1 MSLTLAGAA
10 ALSAASGALGNIASS
25 GIQYAANKQLQ
36 EDAQSFNAQ
45 EAEIARQF
53 SREEAATARQFS
65 HDEALM
71 SRQFSHDEAQLAR
84 DFESTKYQRTIADMK
99 AAGINPA
106 SVGMSPPTGGAPMA
120 SSASMASSSAASGAS
135 ASSGSNSISNP
146 NIGNILTSAFNSAM
160 IQSLQDERFAK
171 SLVERTA
178 FHASKIDNEIKRIE
192 SQSKD
197 YRLRTNAW
205 KHQKQKSSD
214 PKWLK
219 GYVKNFESGV
229 HDL

>member
-10 ALSAASGALGNIASS
+10 ALSAGAGVLGNIGSS
-25 GIQYAANKQLQ
+25 AIQYAGNKALQ
-36 EDAQSFNAQ
+36 EDAQSFNSQ

-65 HDEALM
+65 HDEA
-71 SRQFSHDEAQLAR
+71 QLAR
-84 DFESTKYQRTIADMK
+84 DFEATKYQRTIADMK

-106 SVGMSPPTGGAPMA
+106 SVGMTPPTGGAPMA
-120 SSASMASSSAASGAS
+120 STSPMASNSA

-178 FHASKIDNEIKRIE
+178 YHANKIDNEIKRIE

-219 GYVKNFESGV
+219 GYVKNFDSSV
-229 HDL
+229 QDL